1 MTEAEARK
9 KSEEKT
15 MKVKELCKELQIRV
29 VAKQM
34 ITRQNTIELAV
45 FYIDEENYDIQP
57 EPKVTRAPLP
67 SEAKI
72 KEAIKDAQ
80 PPTPQQ

>member
-9 KSEEKT
+9 KSEQKT

-34 ITRQNTIELAV
+34 ITKQNTIELAV
-45 FYIDEENYDIQP
+45 FYIDEEDYGIEP
-57 EPKVTRAPLP
+57 EPKLTRVPLP
-67 SEAKI
+67 SEEKV
-72 KEAIKDAQ
+72 KEAIKDAK
-80 PPTPQQ
+80 PPTP